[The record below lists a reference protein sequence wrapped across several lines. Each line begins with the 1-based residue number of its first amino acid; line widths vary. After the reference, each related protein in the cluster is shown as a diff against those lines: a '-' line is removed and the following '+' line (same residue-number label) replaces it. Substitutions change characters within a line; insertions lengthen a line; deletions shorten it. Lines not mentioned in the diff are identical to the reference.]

1 MPYEEK
7 TLMKKLVTQFKT
19 ILALINCSFE
29 KFKFPPPSMGLKQ
42 ISPPRGGRGGLIEDL
57 RYAYKLGSSHLIKIH
72 CTGVSSLTNLSS
84 QIWLGMIPASLEP
97 SVLLAWKETKTTH
110 SIQVFVTFPN
120 HRRICSNSSIG
131 DRSFRLRVLPPNS
144 RSLTSYVVPLR
155 SETRPAH
162 VFASFSQLRNKKVWY
177 ARIYL
182 DLSATHQAKAVWELT
197 QHVREMTSEVSKQQ
211 RKQ

>member
-1 MPYEEK
+1 MYNNWKLLTKPAAWPLLFHKWPSPTMQYKEK
-7 TLMKKLVTQFKT
+7 TLMRKLVTQFKT

-97 SVLLAWKETKTTH
+97 SVLLAWNETKTTH
-110 SIQVFVTFPN
+110 STPVFVTFPN
-120 HRRICSNSSIG
+120 HRRICSKVATVTSCFAYE
-131 DRSFRLRVLPPNS
+131 SFRQ
-144 RSLTSYVVPLR
+144 
-155 SETRPAH
+155 RP
-162 VFASFSQLRNKKVWY
+162 
-177 ARIYL
+177 
-182 DLSATHQAKAVWELT
+182 
-197 QHVREMTSEVSKQQ
+197 VSKVADVFC
-211 RKQ
+211 RSSVLIETPGVNKVILDR

>member
-1 MPYEEK
+1 MR
-7 TLMKKLVTQFKT
+7 KLVTQFKT

-29 KFKFPPPSMGLKQ
+29 KFKLPPPSMGLKQ
-42 ISPPRGGRGGLIEDL
+42 ISPPPWGGLNRGFTVCLQIT
-57 RYAYKLGSSHLIKIH
+57 GSSHLIKIH
-72 CTGVSSLTNLSS
+72 CAGVSPLTNLSS

-120 HRRICSNSSIG
+120 RRRICSNSSIG
-131 DRSFRLRVLPPNS
+131 DPLFRLRVLPPNS
-144 RSLTSYVVPLR
+144 RSLTSNVVSLR

-162 VFASFSQLRNKKVWY
+162 VYASFSQLRNKKVWY

-211 RKQ
+211 RKQQHWIAK

>member
-1 MPYEEK
+1 MR
-7 TLMKKLVTQFKT
+7 KLVTQFKT
-19 ILALINCSFE
+19 ILALINWSFE
-29 KFKFPPPSMGLKQ
+29 KFKLPPPSMGLKQ
-42 ISPPRGGRGGLIEDL
+42 ISPPSGGGGLNRGFTVCLQIT
-57 RYAYKLGSSHLIKIH
+57 GSSHLIKVH
-72 CTGVSSLTNLSS
+72 CTGVSSSTNLSS

-97 SVLLAWKETKTTH
+97 SVLLAWNDTKTTH

-120 HRRICSNSSIG
+120 HRRICSNSSFVTG
-131 DRSFRLRVLPPNS
+131 SFRLGVLPPTS
-144 RSLTSYVVPLR
+144 RSLMSYVVQLR

-162 VFASFSQLRNKKVWY
+162 VYASFYQPRYKKVRY
-177 ARIYL
+177 ACIYL

>member
-1 MPYEEK
+1 
-7 TLMKKLVTQFKT
+7 
-19 ILALINCSFE
+19 
-29 KFKFPPPSMGLKQ
+29 MGLKQ
-42 ISPPRGGRGGLIEDL
+42 ISPPPGGRLNRGFTVCLQIT
-57 RYAYKLGSSHLIKIH
+57 GSSHLLKIH
-72 CTGVSSLTNLSS
+72 CTGASSLTNLSS

-97 SVLLAWKETKTTH
+97 SVLLAWNETETTH

-131 DRSFRLRVLPPNS
+131 DRSFRLRVLPP
-144 RSLTSYVVPLR
+144 TSYVVPLR

-162 VFASFSQLRNKKVWY
+162 VYASFSQPWYKKVRY
-177 ARIYL
+177 ACIYL

>member
-1 MPYEEK
+1 MR
-7 TLMKKLVTQFKT
+7 KLVTQFKT

-29 KFKFPPPSMGLKQ
+29 KFKLPPPSMGLKQ
-42 ISPPRGGRGGLIEDL
+42 ISSPPRGGLNRGFTVCLQIT
-57 RYAYKLGSSHLIKIH
+57 GSSHLIKIH
-72 CTGVSSLTNLSS
+72 CAGVSPLTNLSS

-97 SVLLAWKETKTTH
+97 SVLLAWNETKTTQ

-131 DRSFRLRVLPPNS
+131 DRPFRLRVLPPTS

-155 SETRPAH
+155 SETRSAH
-162 VFASFSQLRNKKVWY
+162 VYASFSQPWYKKLRY
-177 ARIYL
+177 ACIYL

-197 QHVREMTSEVSKQQ
+197 RHAREMTSEVSKQQ